1 MTEYRFL
8 AFFKNIL
15 LARLQKDIGM
25 EYVHDQITGFWCF
38 NILLT
43 GMPKDI
49 GMECVHDQRIGF

>member
-1 MTEYRFL
+1 
-8 AFFKNIL
+8 
-15 LARLQKDIGM
+15 M

-49 GMECVHDQRIGF
+49 GMECVRDQRIGF